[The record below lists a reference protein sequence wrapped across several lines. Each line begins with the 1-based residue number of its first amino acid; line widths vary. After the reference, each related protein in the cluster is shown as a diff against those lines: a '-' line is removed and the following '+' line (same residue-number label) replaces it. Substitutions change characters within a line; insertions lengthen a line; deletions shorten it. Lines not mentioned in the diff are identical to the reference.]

1 MEQKKTNKKFIS
13 EKIRMRTNARLAAV
27 QATYA
32 IAYEAESVDDVIMD
46 FIKGNVGRYV
56 IKEGPQNKEEMI
68 PLEAMDTNYFNTLVR
83 GVHARKEDLE
93 KSLSAYLNEGWL
105 FERMDE
111 TQQALLLCAVYEL
124 TTSLDIDPKII
135 IKEYVDLAYAFFTK
149 YEPKLI
155 NALLDQIAKSIRP
168 EN

>member
-1 MEQKKTNKKFIS
+1 MENKKKFVS

-32 IAYEAESVDDVIMD
+32 IAYGTESVDEVVMD
-46 FIKGNVGRYV
+46 FVKGNVGRYV
-56 IKEGPQNKEEMI
+56 IKEDINQEEMI
-68 PLEAMDTNYFNTLVR
+68 AIDAMDTTYFSNLVK
-83 GVHARKEDLE
+83 GVHARKEELE
-93 KSLSAYLNEGWL
+93 KSLSAYLNEGWS
-105 FERMDE
+105 FDRMDG

-149 YEPKLI
+149 YEPKVI
-155 NALLDQIAKSIRP
+155 NALLDTIARSIRP
-168 EN
+168 IEN